1 MSRGRFIYCVFFVT
15 AALVFTVHL
24 RTSSV
29 RLFNQ
34 YRSAMVTQNQITQQ
48 LWQMQL
54 HFESL
59 TNPAGL
65 APPIEPEPQQDP
77 TP

>member
-1 MSRGRFIYCVFFVT
+1 MSRGRFIYIVFFIT
-15 AALVFTVHL
+15 ASLVFTVHL

-34 YRSAMVTQNQITQQ
+34 YRSAMVEQKQLTQQ
-48 LWQMQL
+48 LWQQQL

-59 TNPAGL
+59 INPAGL
-65 APPIEPEPQQDP
+65 MPPEVKNQDN
-77 TP
+77 

>member
-1 MSRGRFIYCVFFVT
+1 MSRGRFVYIVFFLT

-34 YRSAMVTQNQITQQ
+34 YRSAMVEKNIITQQ
-48 LWQMQL
+48 LWQKQL
-54 HFESL
+54 RFESL
-59 TNPAGL
+59 INPAGL
-65 APPIEPEPQQDP
+65 TPPVQPAPRD
-77 TP
+77 

>member
-15 AALVFTVHL
+15 AMLVFTVHL

-34 YRSAMVTQNQITQQ
+34 YRSAIVEQNQSTQQ
-48 LWQMQL
+48 LRQKQL

-59 TNPAGL
+59 ISPAGL
-65 APPIEPEPQQDP
+65 TPPTESRPQD
-77 TP
+77 

>member
-1 MSRGRFIYCVFFVT
+1 MSRERFVYCVFFVT

-34 YRSAMVTQNQITQQ
+34 YRAAIVEQNHITQQ
-48 LWQMQL
+48 LRQKQL
-54 HFESL
+54 QFESL
-59 TNPAGL
+59 ISPAGL
-65 APPIEPEPQQDP
+65 TPPAEPR
-77 TP
+77 

>member
-1 MSRGRFIYCVFFVT
+1 MSRSRFIYCVFFVT

-34 YRSAMVTQNQITQQ
+34 YRSAMVEQNHLTQQ
-48 LWQMQL
+48 LFAQQL
-54 HFESL
+54 RFESL
-59 TNPAGL
+59 INPAGL
-65 APPIEPEPQQDP
+65 TPPKPQD
-77 TP
+77 

>member
-1 MSRGRFIYCVFFVT
+1 MSRVRFVYIVFFIT
-15 AALVFTVHL
+15 GALVFTVHL

-34 YRSAMVTQNQITQQ
+34 YRSAMVEQKHITQQ
-48 LWQMQL
+48 LWQQQL
-54 HFESL
+54 RFESL
-59 TNPAGL
+59 INPAGL
-65 APPIEPEPQQDP
+65 TPPQDK

>member
-1 MSRGRFIYCVFFVT
+1 MSRWRFLFIVFFIT
-15 AALVFTVHL
+15 AAAVFTVHL
-24 RTSSV
+24 RASAV

-34 YRSAMVTQNQITQQ
+34 YCSAMVAQKQLSVQ
-48 LWQMQL
+48 LWQKQL

-59 TNPAGL
+59 INPAGL
-65 APPIEPEPQQDP
+65 MAAPPA

>member
-1 MSRGRFIYCVFFVT
+1 MSQTRFVYLVFFIT
-15 AALVFTVHL
+15 AAMIFTVHL

-34 YRSAMVTQNQITQQ
+34 YRSAMVEQKQLTQQ
-48 LWQMQL
+48 LWQRQL

-59 TNPAGL
+59 INPAGL
-65 APPIEPEPQQDP
+65 TPPSP
-77 TP
+77 TPSQ

>member
-1 MSRGRFIYCVFFVT
+1 MSQTRFVYIVFFIT
-15 AALVFTVHL
+15 AAMVFTVHL

-34 YRSAMVTQNQITQQ
+34 YRSAMVEQKQLTQQ
-48 LWQMQL
+48 LWQRQL

-59 TNPAGL
+59 INPAGL
-65 APPIEPEPQQDP
+65 MPPP
-77 TP
+77 TTSQ

>member
-15 AALVFTVHL
+15 AALVFTIHL

-48 LWQMQL
+48 LWQKQL

-59 TNPAGL
+59 TNPMGL
-65 APPIEPEPQQDP
+65 TPPSEPLPEEG

>member
-1 MSRGRFIYCVFFVT
+1 MFFLT

-34 YRSAMVTQNQITQQ
+34 YRAAMVEQNYITQQ
-48 LWQMQL
+48 LWQQQL
-54 HFESL
+54 RFESL
-59 TNPAGL
+59 INPAGL
-65 APPIEPEPQQDP
+65 TPPTQPARRN
-77 TP
+77 

>member
-1 MSRGRFIYCVFFVT
+1 MSRPRFVYIVFFLT
-15 AALVFTVHL
+15 ATLVFTVHL

-34 YRSAMVTQNQITQQ
+34 YRSAMVEQNHITQQ
-48 LWQMQL
+48 LWQQQL

-59 TNPAGL
+59 INPAGL
-65 APPIEPEPQQDP
+65 TPPVQPAQQE
-77 TP
+77 